1 MSGRALL
8 LASAAFGAATAI
20 LLGLSVFRA
29 EPVLSLVA
37 GFDGAALAFS
47 LANLW
52 TMGRADIDGI
62 RTVAARQDE
71 GEALILAL
79 VVVSCTASL
88 AAVAVGMNPSA
99 RAHGSVEV
107 LRVVFAGASV
117 ALAWFLVQ
125 LVFALHYAHEY
136 YGDGDGGG
144 SAGGGL
150 AFPGG
155 EAPDYWDFLH
165 FSIVLGAASQTADI
179 SFTGR
184 RMRRIGTVHTLV
196 AFVFNAAVLALA
208 INLMAALISS

>member
-1 MSGRALL
+1 MRGRVLL
-8 LASAAFGAATAI
+8 LASAAFGAATAV
-20 LLGLSVFRA
+20 LLGLSVLRA

-37 GFDGAALAFS
+37 GFDSAALAFS
-47 LANLW
+47 LATLW
-52 TMGRADIDGI
+52 TMGRADIDSI

-88 AAVAVGMNPSA
+88 AAVAAGMNPSV

-136 YGDGDGGG
+136 YGDGDGT
-144 SAGGGL
+144 AGGGL
-150 AFPGG
+150 AFPGA

>member
-1 MSGRALL
+1 MSGRPLL
-8 LASAAFGAATAI
+8 LAAAVLGVATA
-20 LLGLSVFRA
+20 LGLGLLPLGLD
-29 EPVLSLVA
+29 PVLRFVA
-37 GFDGAALAFS
+37 GFDAGALAFILAS
-47 LANLW
+47 LR
-52 TMGRADIDGI
+52 TMQRAGVDGI
-62 RTVAARQDE
+62 RRVAARQDE

-88 AAVAVGMNPSA
+88 AAVAVGMNPA
-99 RAHGSVEV
+99 TRTHGPIEGIRV
-107 LRVVFAGASV
+107 LFAGASV

-136 YGDGDGGG
+136 YGDDDGD
-144 SAGGGL
+144 AAGGL

-155 EAPDYWDFLH
+155 DPPDYWDFLH
-165 FSIVLGAASQTADI
+165 FSLVIGAASQTADI
-179 SFTGR
+179 SFTGQ